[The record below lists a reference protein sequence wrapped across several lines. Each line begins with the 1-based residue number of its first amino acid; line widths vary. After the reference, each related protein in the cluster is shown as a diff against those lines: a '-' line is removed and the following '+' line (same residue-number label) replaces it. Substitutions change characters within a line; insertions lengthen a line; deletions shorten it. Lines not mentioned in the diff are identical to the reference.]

1 MVARTTETVDWHVAF
16 SAALLTESAEAA
28 DRMEL
33 AAAEL
38 EKNPAT
44 RGIANILR
52 DRAEDIR
59 RASKQN
65 KKTEQRE
72 R

>member
-1 MVARTTETVDWHVAF
+1 MVARTTETVDWHLAF
-16 SAALLTESAEAA
+16 TAALLNESAEAA

-38 EKNPAT
+38 EKSPAT

-65 KKTEQRE
+65 EKP
-72 R
+72 

>member
-1 MVARTTETVDWHVAF
+1 MERTAVTADWHVAF
-16 SAALLTESAEAA
+16 SAALLNESAEAA

-59 RASKQN
+59 RARKQN
-65 KKTEQRE
+65 EKS
-72 R
+72 